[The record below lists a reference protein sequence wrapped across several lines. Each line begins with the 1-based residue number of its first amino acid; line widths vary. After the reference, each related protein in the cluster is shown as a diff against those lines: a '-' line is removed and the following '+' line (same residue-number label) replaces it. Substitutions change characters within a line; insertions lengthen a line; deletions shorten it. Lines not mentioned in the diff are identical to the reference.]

1 MKVEL
6 KIKQSNFH
14 KRGAPY
20 RICAALE
27 SVFTAGEVPTILANS
42 MILVSHTANH
52 SRSGDSSVEE
62 ATRVRKCGRTQVAFQ
77 DFLFYFPLPF
87 LEYSLVFV
95 IFLFR

>member
-20 RICAALE
+20 RILCGIGICVYCWRI
-27 SVFTAGEVPTILANS
+27 SHNS
-42 MILVSHTANH
+42 SKFHDSGHTANH
-52 SRSGDSSVEE
+52 RRSGESSVEE

-95 IFLFR
+95 IFLCH

>member
-1 MKVEL
+1 MTFHMSSPSACAVMKKWLDVV
-6 KIKQSNFH
+6 H
-14 KRGAPY
+14 V
-20 RICAALE
+20 
-27 SVFTAGEVPTILANS
+27 SVLGEY
-42 MILVSHTANH
+42 NH